1 MKYANRNALIL
12 GAGRSGEA
20 AAKLIMETGGRAAI
34 VDERWPEG
42 RLAEVGSQ
50 GIRCLRATRDY
61 LPDGAYDLIVAS
73 PSIPMDHPWLDTA
86 RTRGLHVISE
96 LELGAAAWQGDTL
109 AVTGSKGKSSVVK
122 CLVDALRAAGRDV
135 CDAGNYGTPL
145 SQRVLERPD
154 RGAGAIAVVEAS
166 SFQLELTRTFAPRLA
181 AILNIQAD
189 HLDRHGTLEAYAAAK
204 YRLFQAQRPPEAHAF
219 LPLDL
224 PGDAIPDGVPLA
236 RFGLAPDAAWR
247 YDADSRT
254 VRHEETAIP
263 VSGYFA
269 NPILGSAAAL
279 IAAMLTHSGLTPEQ
293 IAAAFADFQPLPHRM
308 QRVGETASG
317 VAFIDDSKGTSLSA
331 TQAALRIVGH
341 GVRLIAGGQLKERD
355 LAFLLPDLRAHAVKV
370 YLIGEAAQTLH
381 DAWRET
387 VPCALCGD
395 LPTAFHSACDEA
407 QPGETLLLSPGCAS
421 FDQFPG
427 MAARGDAFQILS
439 RAEGAALPP
448 QKTEN

>member
-145 SQRVLERPD
+145 SQRALERPD

-219 LPLDL
+219 LPPDL
-224 PGDAIPDGVPLA
+224 PGDAIPDGVPLL

-269 NPILGSAAAL
+269 NPILGPAAAL
-279 IAAMLTHSGLTPEQ
+279 IAAMLTHCGLTPEQ

-381 DAWRET
+381 NAWQET

-395 LPTAFHSACDEA
+395 LPTAFHTACDEA

-427 MAARGDAFQILS
+427 MAARGDAFQILARAAMAEDTGS
-439 RAEGAALPP
+439 R
-448 QKTEN
+448 

>member
-12 GAGRSGEA
+12 GAGR
-20 AAKLIMETGGRAAI
+20 TGGRAAI

-145 SQRVLERPD
+145 SQRALERPD

-219 LPLDL
+219 LPPDL
-224 PGDAIPDGVPLA
+224 PGDALPDGVPLL

-427 MAARGDAFQILS
+427 MAARGDAFQILARAAIEDS
-439 RAEGAALPP
+439 RDL
-448 QKTEN
+448 

>member
-1 MKYANRNALIL
+1 MKYANRNALVL

-73 PSIPMDHPWLDTA
+73 PSIPMNHPWLDTA

-145 SQRVLERPD
+145 SQRALERPD

-219 LPLDL
+219 LPPDL
-224 PGDAIPDGVPLA
+224 PGDVLPDGVPLL
-236 RFGLAPDAAWR
+236 RFGLAPDADWR
-247 YDADSRT
+247 YDADTRT
-254 VRHEETAIP
+254 VRHEGMSIP

-269 NPILGSAAAL
+269 NPILGPAAAL

-317 VAFIDDSKGTSLSA
+317 VTFIDDSKGTSLSA

-439 RAEGAALPP
+439 RAAIEEEAAG
-448 QKTEN
+448 QH